1 MKRTIILALALAGTA
16 HAEFKDGNKLLSD
29 MRDSSNY
36 VQGVALGYVTG
47 VADVG
52 IGVIHCS
59 PSNLT
64 AGQLHDMIKNYLE
77 NTPADRHYSADS
89 IINRVLKTMWP
100 CPKRGGAL

>member
-1 MKRTIILALALAGTA
+1 MRRAIILSLALAGTA
-16 HAEFKDGNKLLSD
+16 HAEFKDGNKLLAN
-29 MRDSSNY
+29 MQDSSSY
-36 VQGVALGYVTG
+36 SQGIALGYVIG

-52 IGVIHCS
+52 MGVIHCG

-100 CPKRGGAL
+100 CAKKGTL